1 MIFIRAKESDKAL
14 DHKHFRQNSNIL
26 NPHVYFVNLRKENN
40 ENSKTKRK
48 KKHANMA
55 FNTYT
60 LTHN

>member
-48 KKHANMA
+48 KKTRKHGI
-55 FNTYT
+55 
-60 LTHN
+60 